1 MEAVIISK
9 KYFLLIFGAL
19 FFSVSARAEFDM
31 ECFLKGNC
39 HSARSSASNPS
50 VGSQVKINPSAVPT
64 EAGFGIEGILFKDQV
79 DVALVRGLG
88 RVGAAI
94 SPANSEETFFGPPG
108 FEDPQDYLERNIEAT
123 KFPSQKYTLATAFSL
138 AQKDGSDLNSY
149 SFKLGLMGK
158 YNKYTKNVSPGGGL
172 SGVLGPVTF
181 GVSYYKDEEQM
192 EVDLDETLR
201 PPPLEYNV
209 QTYNIGLFL
218 HSVILDYSYLRLT
231 LDQDISEVNLYTG
244 SLLVSRFIFTVS
256 KRIERSGRPSYNR
269 DTKSLEFKET
279 KDRYFG
285 GAQYSINKHFLVGV
299 LYNYYLLDE
308 LAVMG
313 TVFF

>member
-1 MEAVIISK
+1 MKKSVIFK
-9 KYFLLIFGAL
+9 KSFLLLSGTL
-19 FFSVSARAEFDM
+19 FFSVPAFAEFDM

-94 SPANSEETFFGPPG
+94 SPSNSEETFFGPPG
-108 FEDPQDYLERNIEAT
+108 FETNQDYLERNIEST
-123 KFPSQKYTLATAFSL
+123 KFPNQKYTLATAVSL

-149 SFKLGLMGK
+149 SLKLGLMGK
-158 YNKYTKNVSPGGGL
+158 YNKYTQNISPGGGL
-172 SGVLGPVTF
+172 SGFLGPFTF

-192 EVDLDETLR
+192 SLDLEEEFR
-201 PPPLEYNV
+201 PPALEYNV
-209 QTYNIGLFL
+209 QTYSLGLFL

-231 LDQDISEVNLYTG
+231 LDQDVSEVNLYTG
-244 SLLVSRFIFTVS
+244 SLLVSRFIVTVS

-269 DTKSLEFKET
+269 LTKSLEYVET

-285 GAQYSINKHFLVGV
+285 GVQYSINKHFLFGV